1 MLRGARAE
9 RPGNPYLV
17 DHLGGHREV
26 RHRQPLDLA
35 SLGEDQRTGP
45 GELGLAPAVADGPG
59 GTRPA
64 LALAV
69 VPAGSAARA
78 VGRAAVAVAAA
89 GGMQA
94 GLEDHRETGPAATRH
109 PDDVTRTQLREGSR
123 CLGPP

>member
-1 MLRGARAE
+1 MLRGTRAE
-9 RPGNPYLV
+9 RSGNPYLV

-26 RHRQPLDLA
+26 RHCQPLDLA

-45 GELGLAPAVADGPG
+45 GELGHAAIARGPAGAGLVVAPAVVA
-59 GTRPA
+59 
-64 LALAV
+64 
-69 VPAGSAARA
+69 AGAAARA
-78 VGRAAVAVAAA
+78 IGRAAVAVAAA